1 MHLEDKVLT
10 SQNERSPDIKCLPVE
25 EYGLTHEVVSQNT
38 TQYKQNTTQHKT
50 KKAKRKPELEHS
62 FC

>member
-38 TQYKQNTTQHKT
+38 TQYKQNTTQHNT
-50 KKAKRKPELEHS
+50 KQKKQKENLN
-62 FC
+62 